1 MEMNSKRRRRD
12 APATWSG
19 GSGFSASARATLTSS
34 KRATTTS
41 EMRCFSWMETYA
53 DDVAEGSMRDAGA
66 GGLDRGDLCEG
77 SRASRTSCTLRAF
90 RAFRALC
97 AFRTLRTR
105 AMFRAK

>member
-1 MEMNSKRRRRD
+1 MNSKRRRRD

-41 EMRCFSWMETYA
+41 EMRCFSWMETYEG
-53 DDVAEGSMRDAGA
+53 DVAEASMADAGA

-77 SRASRTSCTLRAF
+77 SRVANAFSRNETSRSHPGPSG
-90 RAFRALC
+90 R
-97 AFRTLRTR
+97 
-105 AMFRAK
+105 